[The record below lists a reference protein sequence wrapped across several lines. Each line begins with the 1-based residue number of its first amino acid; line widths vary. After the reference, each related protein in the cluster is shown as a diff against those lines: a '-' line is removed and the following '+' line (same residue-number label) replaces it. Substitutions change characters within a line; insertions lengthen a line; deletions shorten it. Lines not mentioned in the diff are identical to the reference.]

1 METITLDSSTLS
13 NEIADQAMLLQ
24 NRPNP
29 YSNETVIPYYLP
41 GNAQNANMLIT
52 NKQGQMLKRIPLEGT
67 GKGELA
73 LQTADLNK
81 GQYQYTLI
89 IDGRQI
95 QTRKMIVK

>member
-1 METITLDSSTLS
+1 
-13 NEIADQAMLLQ
+13 MLLQ

-41 GNAQNANMLIT
+41 ENAQNANMLIT
-52 NKQGQMLKRIPLEGT
+52 NSRGQMLKRIPLEGS
-67 GKGELA
+67 GKGELT
-73 LQTADLNK
+73 LQTADLNQ

>member
-1 METITLDSSTLS
+1 
-13 NEIADQAMLLQ
+13 MLLQ

-41 GNAQNANMLIT
+41 ENAQNAHMLIT
-52 NKQGQMLKRIPLEGT
+52 NTQGQMLKRIPLEGT
-67 GKGELA
+67 GKGELT
-73 LQTADLNK
+73 LQTTDLNK